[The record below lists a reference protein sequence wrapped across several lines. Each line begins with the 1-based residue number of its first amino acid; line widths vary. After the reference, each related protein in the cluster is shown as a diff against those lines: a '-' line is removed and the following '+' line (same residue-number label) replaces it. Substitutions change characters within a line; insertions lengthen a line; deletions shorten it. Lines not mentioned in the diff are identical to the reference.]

1 MKSNPLCLYAT
12 YPGLPT
18 PPSLCVCLLSLCHLP
33 RSPHPSLALFAFCV
47 CLLSLCHLPRS
58 PHPYLPLFAFC
69 LYATDPGLPTPTSL
83 CLPSVS
89 MPPTQVS
96 PPLPPSVCLLSL
108 CHLPRSPH
116 PYLSLFAFCLYAT
129 YPGLPTPTSLC
140 LPSVS
145 MPPTQV
151 SPPLPPSV
159 CLLSL
164 RHLPRS
170 PHPSLRLCLPSVF
183 VFCLYATYP
192 GLPTPHS
199 LCACLLCLSS
209 VSMPPT
215 QVSAPLP
222 PSVCL
227 LSLCYLPSLPILP
240 SVFAFCLY
248 ATYPGLPTPPS
259 LCVCLLSLCHLP
271 RSPNPSPSIC
281 VCLLSLCYL
290 PRSPPPLPPSVFAFR
305 SHCAYRFFLLCPL
318 GSGITQRLVVLC
330 QAVRVW
336 THFVPLAASRL
347 NEPVLWRERGPPPP
361 PPFFLSNEWK
371 RSKSKL

>member
-1 MKSNPLCLYAT
+1 ML
-12 YPGLPT
+12 
-18 PPSLCVCLLSLCHLP
+18 
-33 RSPHPSLALFAFCV
+33 
-47 CLLSLCHLPRS
+47 
-58 PHPYLPLFAFC
+58 
-69 LYATDPGLPTPTSL
+69 
-83 CLPSVS
+83 
-89 MPPTQVS
+89 PTQVS

-108 CHLPRSPH
+108 CHLPRSP
-116 PYLSLFAFCLYAT
+116 
-129 YPGLPTPTSLC
+129 
-140 LPSVS
+140 SVS

-159 CLLSL
+159 CLLSIC
-164 RHLPRS
+164 HLPRS
-170 PHPSLRLCLPSVF
+170 PHPYLHLF
-183 VFCLYATYP
+183 AFCLYATYP
-192 GLPTPHS
+192 GLLTPTS
-199 LCACLLCLSS
+199 VCVCLLCLSS

-215 QVSAPLP
+215 QVFAPLP

-290 PRSPPPLPPSVFAFR
+290 PRSPNPSLPLFAFR

-347 NEPVLWRERGPPPP
+347 NEPVLWRERETPP
-361 PPFFLSNEWK
+361 PPFF
-371 RSKSKL
+371 